1 MKKFMT
7 LLMITCCVW
16 FTLSTYA
23 QEAWWDAELEKLL
36 NELQWS
42 STTQP
47 ANWTTQGA
55 EEQVVPEKTA
65 EEQHNAADE
74 ILDAAD
80 GAEWALSAVA
90 KTEVKDVTATGA
102 VIATTQ
108 VTYKGTPVTKYK
120 ILYADK
126 PLANLD
132 NLKNVSNVIVDV
144 DSTEWSMVMLKFEN
158 LTPNKLYY
166 VSVIPVNPDDANK
179 EPSSMISEEVMFTTK
194 EKVVV
199 AAPEAQITKVFEN
212 VSYTHKDNSVELTWT
227 PTAAVEKAQIEMRHQ
242 SESTYTKIGTPMMK
256 DGKFVFSVW
265 KPGTY
270 FIKLNGLDASG
281 NMVWQEHVQTV
292 KVDEVIKLADPVQAA
307 PKVWPAT
314 DLMIALMVFAS
325 IVYGVVRFRK
335 IQH

>member
-1 MKKFMT
+1 MKKFIT
-7 LLMITCCVW
+7 LLLITCCVW

-23 QEAWWDAELEKLL
+23 QEAWWDDQLQKLL
-36 NELQWS
+36 DELQWS

-47 ANWTTQGA
+47 GNWTTQAA
-55 EEQVVPEKTA
+55 EEEKTA

-80 GAEWALSAVA
+80 GEEWALSAVA
-90 KTEVKDVTATGA
+90 KTEVKTVTETWA

-108 VTYKGTPVTKYK
+108 VTYKWKPVTKYK

-144 DSTEWSMVMLKFEN
+144 DTTEGSMVMLKFEN
-158 LTPNKLYY
+158 LTANKLYY

-194 EKVVV
+194 EKVVE

-227 PTAAVEKAQIEMRHQ
+227 PTSAVEKAQIEMRHQ

-256 DGKFVFSVW
+256 DGKFVFSVG

-270 FIKLNGLDASG
+270 FLKLNGLDAWG
-281 NMVWQEHVQTV
+281 NTVWQEHVQTV
-292 KVDEVIKLADPVQAA
+292 KVDEVIKPADPVQAA

-325 IVYGVVRFRK
+325 MVYGVVRFRK
-335 IQH
+335 IQS